1 VTWRTV
7 KIGDICLVKRGTT
20 ITEKQAIKGSIPVVA
35 GGISYSYK
43 HNQANRPANV
53 ITVSASGANA
63 GYVNFWNIPIFASDC
78 STVEAVGNNIDIRFI
93 FYFLRSKQD
102 FINQTMRS
110 GAAQPHV
117 YAKDIAQISLNL
129 PPLTEQKRISTILD
143 KAEEIKAKREQAIV
157 KLDELADNTF
167 VHLFEKNKKYEYQK
181 LSNLCDLI
189 TDGTH
194 YTPIYSNEGV
204 VFLSAKNVTSGKV
217 DWVNIKHIPQSLH
230 IELEKRVKPKI
241 GDVLL
246 AKNGTTGVAAIVDR
260 DITFDIYV
268 SLALLRPG
276 NKITTEF
283 LHASLNSK
291 ITKRQFNSAL
301 KGIGVPN
308 LHLVDIRNTTIPLPN
323 LEEQG
328 AFLKIIQKINV
339 NRELEVRSLKSINN
353 LINSLQNQAFTTGFN
368 A

>member
-1 VTWRTV
+1 
-7 KIGDICLVKRGTT
+7 
-20 ITEKQAIKGSIPVVA
+20 
-35 GGISYSYK
+35 
-43 HNQANRPANV
+43 
-53 ITVSASGANA
+53 
-63 GYVNFWNIPIFASDC
+63 
-78 STVEAVGNNIDIRFI
+78 
-93 FYFLRSKQD
+93 
-102 FINQTMRS
+102 M
-110 GAAQPHV
+110 
-117 YAKDIAQISLNL
+117 
-129 PPLTEQKRISTILD
+129 
-143 KAEEIKAKREQAIV
+143 
-157 KLDELADNTF
+157 EL
-167 VHLFEKNKKYEYQK
+167 
-181 LSNLCDLI
+181 I
-189 TDGTH
+189 
-194 YTPIYSNEGV
+194 TPIYSNEGV